1 MMELVDEGPV
11 CIESTF
17 LTIRLMENYLKS
29 FEYFLLVSCFFS
41 TFLQIYVLVKAVK
54 YIRRA
59 TGDECLHVF
68 LLSMTMGD
76 LLLTSFCYPIE
87 QLREQEII
95 KPPQWINVVQHFLTW
110 LGLSASSASL
120 ILLNADK
127 LMYFKFPLRYAN
139 MVTSAKG
146 ISLAVFVW
154 FGCGVFVSL
163 CWWLEC
169 FTCEEDCRQLM
180 ILPNKVVMYI
190 VFTVS
195 ACIAPSLTS
204 LGVAIYILNVVTS
217 HRSKLSDGKDKKLVP
232 FQQSFPENGNSSHAL
247 ATRLRTF
254 YFIFMTTIFTVGT
267 LLPYRIY
274 NIQRQ
279 LTPRE
284 QGEEISCGS
293 IIFSWTCLYFVSLNA
308 ILNPIITVT
317 VLPQYR
323 FQWMCKKISSNPATT
338 AVYV

>member
-1 MMELVDEGPV
+1 METQPFDNSTMMELLEEEEPI

-17 LTIRLMENYLKS
+17 LTMRVMENYLKS

-41 TFLQIYVLVKAVK
+41 TFLQIYVLLKAVK
-54 YIRRA
+54 YIRRG

-68 LLSMTMGD
+68 LLSMTLGD
-76 LLLTSFCYPIE
+76 LLLTCFCYPIE

-95 KPPQWINVVQHFLTW
+95 KPPQWINIAQHFLTW
-110 LGLSASSASL
+110 VGLSASSLSL
-120 ILLNADK
+120 ICLNADK

-139 MVTSAKG
+139 MVTSFKG
-146 ISLAVFVW
+146 VSLALFVW
-154 FGCGVFVSL
+154 FGCIVFVTL

-190 VFTVS
+190 AFTVS

-204 LGVAIYILNVVTS
+204 LGVAIYILNVVTT
-217 HRSKLSDGKDKKLVP
+217 HRSKLSD
-232 FQQSFPENGNSSHAL
+232 ENGNSSHAL

-284 QGEEISCGS
+284 TGDISCGS
-293 IIFSWTCLYFVSLNA
+293 IIFSWTCLYLVSLNA

-323 FQWMCKKISSNPATT
+323 FRWLCKKLGGGSSPT

>member
-1 MMELVDEGPV
+1 MDPLAFDNSSLMELEEEEPI
-11 CIESTF
+11 CAESAF
-17 LTIRLMENYLKS
+17 LTMRVMENYLKS
-29 FEYFLLVSCFFS
+29 FEYFLLVSCFLS

-68 LLSMTMGD
+68 LLSMTLGD

-95 KPPQWINVVQHFLTW
+95 KPPQWINVAQHFLTW
-110 LGLSASSASL
+110 VGLSASSLSL

-127 LMYFKFPLRYAN
+127 LLYFKFPLRYAN
-139 MVTSAKG
+139 MVTSFKG
-146 ISLAVFVW
+146 VSLALFVW
-154 FGCGVFVSL
+154 FGCFVFVFL
-163 CWWLEC
+163 CWYLEC
-169 FTCEEDCRQLM
+169 FTCEDDCRQLM

-217 HRSKLSDGKDKKLVP
+217 HRSKLSD
-232 FQQSFPENGNSSHAL
+232 ENGNSSHAL

-279 LTPRE
+279 LSPRE
-284 QGEEISCGS
+284 SGEISCGS

-323 FQWMCKKISSNPATT
+323 FRWLCKKLGSNSSPA

>member
-1 MMELVDEGPV
+1 MDPLLFDNSTIMELEEEDPM
-11 CIESTF
+11 CIEST
-17 LTIRLMENYLKS
+17 
-29 FEYFLLVSCFFS
+29 
-41 TFLQIYVLVKAVK
+41 IYVLLKAVK

-76 LLLTSFCYPIE
+76 LLLSSFCYPIE

-95 KPPQWINVVQHFLTW
+95 VLPQWINVVQHFLTW
-110 LGLSASSASL
+110 VGLSASSASL

-127 LMYFKFPLRYAN
+127 LLYFKFPLRYAN
-139 MVTSAKG
+139 MVTSFKG
-146 ISLAVFVW
+146 ITLACFVW
-154 FGCGVFVSL
+154 FGCIVFVSL
-163 CWWLEC
+163 CWYLEC
-169 FTCEEDCRQLM
+169 FQCDEDCRQLM

-217 HRSKLSDGKDKKLVP
+217 HRSKLSD
-232 FQQSFPENGNSSHAL
+232 ENGNSSHAL

-279 LTPRE
+279 INPRDPRE
-284 QGEEISCGS
+284 MISCGS

-323 FQWMCKKISSNPATT
+323 FQWLCKKVSSNPATT

>member
-1 MMELVDEGPV
+1 MTAATSSDSNISLLEEEPI

-17 LTIRLMENYLKS
+17 LTMRVMENYLKS

-41 TFLQIYVLVKAVK
+41 TFLQLYVLTKAVK
-54 YIRRA
+54 NIKRA

-68 LLSMTMGD
+68 LLSMTLGD

-95 KPPQWINVVQHFLTW
+95 KVPQWINVAQHFLTW
-110 LGLSASSASL
+110 VGLSASSASL

-127 LMYFKFPLRYAN
+127 LLYFKFPLRYAN
-139 MVTSAKG
+139 MVTTRKG
-146 ISLAVFVW
+146 LFLAVLIW
-154 FGCGVFVSL
+154 CGCFVFVSL
-163 CWWLEC
+163 CWYLEC

-217 HRSKLSDGKDKKLVP
+217 HRTKLSD
-232 FQQSFPENGNSSHAL
+232 ENGNSSHAL

-279 LTPRE
+279 LNPRE
-284 QGEEISCGS
+284 TGEISCGS

-323 FQWMCKKISSNPATT
+323 FQWLCKKLGSTASPA